1 MHLLSIYFTVLG
13 FPFVLSMDVTVTF
26 LVLIGAVLIDWCNGV
41 ITRWWTFAHGT
52 HDGDGVKTRHLFRRH
67 PLRCKLRLCG
77 SNCRNEHFIL
87 STEPYRTEGQTCT

>member
-41 ITRWWTFAHGT
+41 DRKS
-52 HDGDGVKTRHLFRRH
+52 VV
-67 PLRCKLRLCG
+67 
-77 SNCRNEHFIL
+77 
-87 STEPYRTEGQTCT
+87 